1 MQLYN
6 TLTRQ
11 KEEFQPA
18 GDEVSMYV
26 CGVTVYDYSH
36 VGHALSAITFEVL
49 HRYLE
54 YRGYKVRRV
63 VNFTDVDDKII
74 ARSEREGVSTEEI
87 SKRFTEAYLEDMDA
101 LNILPP
107 TLYPKA
113 TEEIPQIVELI
124 SDLIGKGFAYE
135 AEGSVYFRVRND
147 ESYGELSH
155 RTLEDMMQGTRF
167 ELESGKEYPAD
178 FALWKLSKPG
188 EPAWE
193 SPWSKGRPG
202 WHIECSAM
210 AYHHLGDV
218 IDIHGGGLDL
228 IFPHHENEVA
238 QSRAYTG
245 KSEFARFWLH
255 NGMLRLSGEKMS
267 KSTGNIVRVRDALK
281 THSSDAFRLWIFSS
295 HYRSPLLYEE
305 EGLEAAERAARR
317 LRNALN
323 APANPTAEE
332 PLDPARYKERFIE
345 AMEDD
350 LNLPQATA
358 ALFDLVRDINR
369 SRDTGMDVSGA
380 RDTLRELSG
389 VLGLTLEGP
398 AAQTDG
404 PSDAE
409 IEEMIGERALARSE
423 SRYEDAD
430 TIRDRLDALGISISD
445 SADGTSWSRV

>member
-74 ARSEREGVSTEEI
+74 ARAERDGATPEEI
-87 SKRFTEAYLEDMDA
+87 ARSYTEAYLEDMDA
-101 LNILPP
+101 LNVLPP
-107 TLYPKA
+107 AAYPKA
-113 TEEIPQIVELI
+113 TEEIPQIIDFI
-124 SDLIGKGFAYE
+124 SDLMEKGFAYE

-147 ESYGELSH
+147 PAYGELSH
-155 RTLEDMMQGTRF
+155 RTLGDMIQGTRF
-167 ELESGKEYPAD
+167 EPEPGKEYPGD

-193 SPWSKGRPG
+193 SPWSSGRPG

-210 AYHHLGDV
+210 AYHHLGEV

-228 IFPHHENEVA
+228 VFPHHENEVA

-245 KSEFARFWLH
+245 KDTFARFWLH
-255 NGMLRLSGEKMS
+255 NGMLRLSGETMS
-267 KSTGNIVRVRDALK
+267 KSTGNVKRIRDVLAD
-281 THSSDAFRLWIFSS
+281 HSSDAFRLWIYSS
-295 HYRSPLLYEE
+295 HYRSPLLYDE
-305 EGLEAAERAARR
+305 EGLDAAERAARR
-317 LRNALN
+317 LRNALS
-323 APANPTAEE
+323 APADPDAEK

-350 LNLPQATA
+350 LNLPQASA

-369 SRDTGMDVSGA
+369 SRDTGMEVSVA
-380 RDTLRELSG
+380 RDTLRELSA

-398 AAQTDG
+398 AVHADG

-409 IEEMIGERALARSE
+409 IEEMIGERTLARSE

-430 TIRDRLDALGISISD
+430 AIRDRLEALGISISD
-445 SADGTSWSRV
+445 STDGTSWSRL